1 MTTVSATGT
10 ISFNPRPRAAGDL
23 IRAECRRMK
32 KVSIHAR
39 AQRATFFDYLALLV
53 SCRFNPR
60 PRAAGDFPLPQ
71 SIPLRQLFQSTPAR
85 SGRLLNAAGAGT
97 AGLFQSTPA
106 RSGRRDD
113 IRAAIT
119 SLRFN
124 PRPRAAGDTANQHP
138 GGITDMFQSTPA
150 RSGRQPG
157 LD

>member
-60 PRAAGDFPLPQ
+60 PRAAGDVGNG
-71 SIPLRQLFQSTPAR
+71 IPFGMT
-85 SGRLLNAAGAGT
+85 
-97 AGLFQSTPA
+97 GLFQSTPA
-106 RSGRRDD
+106 RSGRRSEPS
-113 IRAAIT
+113 AAVT
-119 SLRFN
+119 ASL
-124 PRPRAAGDTANQHP
+124 
-138 GGITDMFQSTPA
+138 FQSTPA
-150 RSGRQPG
+150 RSGRQRQF
-157 LD
+157 